1 MALETGGVV
10 ALLLGSSVL
19 SAVINQVW
27 TAIRDR
33 LKLTKDA
40 GFSALYLAIA
50 LEAYAGE
57 CAALVGDSRNYH
69 ASDGNAG
76 TVRGNIAEL
85 PDFPA
90 SIDWKALGL
99 KATTKIQ
106 SFRVEVET
114 TRAMFKGLWEFAD
127 GEEIFPQVREEAA
140 RLGLLAGVIAAETRK
155 AHKITA
161 VDYGSGWNVP
171 DYLKGEYDREV
182 ANRRRYEEQQRRL
195 SEEMWA
201 VAEPTEQ
208 SDTGPTPDAPASP
221 PQTS

>member
-19 SAVINQVW
+19 SAVINQAW

-33 LKLTKDA
+33 MKLTKDA

-76 TVRGNIAEL
+76 TARGNIAEL

-114 TRAMFKGLWEFAD
+114 TRAMFKGLWEFSD
-127 GEEIFPQVREEAA
+127 GEEIFPQIREEAA

-155 AHKITA
+155 VHKITA
-161 VDYGSGWNVP
+161 VDHGSGWNVP
-171 DYLKGEYDREV
+171 EYLKSEYDREV
-182 ANRRRYEEQQRRL
+182 ANRLRYEEQQRRL
-195 SEEMWA
+195 GEEMWA
-201 VAEPTEQ
+201 AVDPTNPGQ
-208 SDTGPTPDAPASP
+208 DGGAPGTAAS
-221 PQTS
+221 